1 MLINSIIN
9 SYKIL
14 GPTFKKKFFK
24 VLLLILIGTS
34 LEIISL
40 LSLIPIINLF
50 QDIDQNNKY
59 FEILEFASLSI
70 GIGVFFTSILFC
82 FLIFF
87 IKAVYF
93 SFYIKFQ
100 NNVVFDYSNFLAN
113 KLYEIYLKKD
123 YLFFKNKTI
132 PSIIKD
138 LNNEVSNVTNYT
150 ISSLTIIV
158 EIITV
163 SAICLALFYL
173 DFFGTLIIIS
183 VFTISTLT
191 YIFAF
196 NKKLNYWGELRLNL
210 DEKITENIFEKFEAI
225 KDIKINSD
233 FSFFQKEYNKFHSE
247 KSKLLSKHITINQV
261 PKVLFELIA
270 LLSVTVSSYVIF
282 LYTDNIQQVIVFSG
296 ILVAGSFKLI
306 PGLNK
311 ILVSYQNMKFY
322 IPSVRLISNEFE
334 SKSYENLT
342 NYNFEKTIEFKNVNF
357 SFGETK
363 ILSEINFK
371 INKGDV
377 VGIFGES
384 GSGKTTLVDLIC
396 GLLKPVKG
404 HILIDS
410 LELEKNSKSW
420 FKKIAYLSQEIVLK
434 NDSILN
440 NILNNNR
447 FDKKKINNS
456 LSNSNL
462 DEFIDLKKE
471 GLGFIIG
478 PSGKKL
484 SGGQK
489 QRLALARTIYKD
501 SEILILDEPT
511 SSLDRINENKI
522 IDDIIARKL
531 GKTIII
537 ISHAEIDH
545 KIFDK
550 IFKLE
555 DQKLEILK

>member
-1 MLINSIIN
+1 M
-9 SYKIL
+9 
-14 GPTFKKKFFK
+14 F
-24 VLLLILIGTS
+24 
-34 LEIISL
+34 
-40 LSLIPIINLF
+40 
-50 QDIDQNNKY
+50 
-59 FEILEFASLSI
+59 
-70 GIGVFFTSILFC
+70 
-82 FLIFF
+82 
-87 IKAVYF
+87 
-93 SFYIKFQ
+93 
-100 NNVVFDYSNFLAN
+100 
-113 KLYEIYLKKD
+113 
-123 YLFFKNKTI
+123 
-132 PSIIKD
+132 
-138 LNNEVSNVTNYT
+138 
-150 ISSLTIIV
+150 
-158 EIITV
+158 
-163 SAICLALFYL
+163 AICLALFYL
-173 DFFGTLIIIS
+173 DFFGTLIIIV
-183 VFTISTLT
+183 VFVISTLT
-191 YIFAF
+191 YIVAF
-196 NKKLNYWGELRLNL
+196 NKKLNYWGELRLDL

-233 FSFFQKEYNKFHSE
+233 FNFFQKEYNEFHSE
-247 KSKLLSKHITINQV
+247 KSKLLSKHLTVNQV

-270 LLSVTVSSYVIF
+270 LFSVTVSSYVIF
-282 LYTDNIQQVIVFSG
+282 LYTDNIQGVIVYAG

-311 ILVSYQNMKFY
+311 ILISYQNMKFY

-334 SKSYENLT
+334 SKSYENST

-363 ILSEINFK
+363 ILSELNFK

-377 VGIFGES
+377 VGVFGDS

-404 HILIDS
+404 HILIDG
-410 LELEKNSKSW
+410 LELEENSKTW
-420 FKKIAYLSQEIVLK
+420 FKKIAYLSQDIVLK

-440 NILNNNR
+440 NILNNNG
-447 FDKKKINNS
+447 FDEKKIKRS

-462 DEFIDLKKE
+462 DEFINLKKE
-471 GLGFIIG
+471 GLDFIIG

-511 SSLDRINENKI
+511 SSLDKINENKI
-522 IDDIIARKL
+522 IDDIIARKS

-555 DQKLEILK
+555 NQKLEILK